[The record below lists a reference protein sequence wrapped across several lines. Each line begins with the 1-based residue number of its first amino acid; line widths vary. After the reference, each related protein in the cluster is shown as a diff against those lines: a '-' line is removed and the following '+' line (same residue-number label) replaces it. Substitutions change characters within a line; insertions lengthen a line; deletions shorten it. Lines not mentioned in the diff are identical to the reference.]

1 MQFSASITAL
11 LLAALSGQ
19 ALGAPAITPDTEG
32 ALILE
37 KRCDCKCNVACQ
49 KNCQNGFALN
59 PFGVGVCVLG
69 CAPNCGCSENSKC

>member
-1 MQFSASITAL
+1 MRFSTSITAL

-32 ALILE
+32 ALTLD

-49 KNCQNGFALN
+49 KNCQNGFASN
-59 PFGVGVCVLG
+59 PAGVGACVLG
-69 CAPNCGCSENSKC
+69 CAPNCGCSEGSKC